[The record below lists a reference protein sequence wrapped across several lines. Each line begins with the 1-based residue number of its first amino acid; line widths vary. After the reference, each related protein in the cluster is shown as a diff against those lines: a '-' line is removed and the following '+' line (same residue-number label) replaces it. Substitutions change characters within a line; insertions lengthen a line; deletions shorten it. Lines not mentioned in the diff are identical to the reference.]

1 MISRRQFFSGAA
13 AVPAMGRF
21 RDALAELLAA
31 EQTIP
36 GAIRWDAWYA
46 PSDVNTDVDKSLGP
60 PEWHSRAP
68 WFARPIASD
77 SIAIDGGQ
85 QTTLDAEIRYAVQA
99 RLQYW
104 AFVWYG
110 AKSPMQSAWRLYQS
124 SKLRNQVKWCLLL
137 AVSNQGGAKG
147 FKAASPEYI
156 GYLAQPN
163 YQTVLNRRPLLYVL
177 MDSDKSVEA
186 WGGYSGIA
194 ASLRDFRHDAQQS
207 GTPDPYVVLLRAPA
221 KSAAGAARACSFDAI
236 STYVP
241 IMKPGYPIS
250 WEEQEGSVERVWKD
264 YADTGLPMVLNCVT
278 GWDQRP
284 RLEKAERRP
293 GAHQDLAEPHHNYTI
308 PPTTVQLTA
317 HLQSGVDYVLK
328 HPNSFPSKTILIY
341 SWDECDE
348 GGNAIVPSYTPSG
361 PNTSIVDALRR
372 VAW

>member
-13 AVPAMGRF
+13 TASTIGRF
-21 RDALAELLAA
+21 RNALAELLSA
-31 EQTIP
+31 EKTIP

-46 PSDVNTDVDKSLGP
+46 SSDVNTDVDKSLGP

-68 WFARPIASD
+68 WFARPTASD
-77 SIAIDGGQ
+77 SISIDGGQ
-85 QTTLDAEIRYAVQA
+85 QTTIDAEIRYAVQA

-110 AKSPMQSAWRLYQS
+110 AQSPMQSAWRLYQS
-124 SKLRNQVKWCLLL
+124 SKLRNQIKWCLLL

-147 FKAASPEYI
+147 FKAASPQYI

-186 WGGYSGIA
+186 WGGYSGVA
-194 ASLRDFRHDAQQS
+194 TSLREFRHDAQQS

-221 KSAAGAARACSFDAI
+221 SRAAGAARACSFDAI

-241 IMKPGYPIS
+241 IMKPGYPLS
-250 WEEQEGSVERVWKD
+250 WEEQESSVERVWQA
-264 YADTGLPMVLNCVT
+264 YADTGLPLVLNCVT

-284 RLEKAERRP
+284 RLKKAEKRAD
-293 GAHQDLAEPHHNYTI
+293 AHQDGAGTHYNYTI
-308 PPTTVQLTA
+308 PPTTDQVTA

-328 HPNSFPSKTILIY
+328 HPQSCPSKTLLIY

-372 VAW
+372 VDW

>member
-1 MISRRQFFSGAA
+1 MISRRQFYAGAM
-13 AVPAMGRF
+13 AVSALGRF
-21 RDALAELLAA
+21 CNALAKGLSTEK
-31 EQTIP
+31 TIP

-46 PSDVNTDVDKSLGP
+46 PSDANTDADNSLGP

-68 WFARPIASD
+68 WFARPTAAD

-85 QTTLDAEIRYAVQA
+85 QATLDAEIGYAVQA
-99 RLQYW
+99 RLKYW

-110 AKSPMQSAWRLYQS
+110 AKSPMQNAWRLYQS
-124 SKLRNQVKWCLLL
+124 SKLRSQINWCLLL

-147 FKAASPEYI
+147 FKAATPEYT
-156 GYLAQPN
+156 GYLTQPN
-163 YQTVLNRRPLLYVL
+163 YQTVLNGRPLLYIL

-186 WGGYSGIA
+186 WGGYGGLA
-194 ASLRDFRHDAQQS
+194 ASLRDFRHDARQS

-221 KSAAGAARACSFDAI
+221 KNAAEAARACAFDAI

-250 WEEQEGSVERVWKD
+250 WEEQESSVERVWQA
-264 YADTGLPMVLNCVT
+264 YADTGFPMVLNCVT

-284 RLEKAERRP
+284 RLERAERRP
-293 GAHQDLAEPHHNYTI
+293 GAHQGPAGTHHNYTI
-308 PPTTVQLTA
+308 PPRADQVTA
-317 HLQSGVDYVLK
+317 HLQAGVDYVLK
-328 HPNSFPSKTILIY
+328 HQDSCPSKTLLIY

-361 PNTSIVDALRR
+361 PNTSIVDALRQ
-372 VAW
+372 VDW